1 MKIITN
7 IFMSLIVGVF
17 LFSCSSQNLNSSS
30 QPKEK
35 KGRDYSMYQNLAEV
49 LRAQGTLSV
58 LGTHPNVRVYTR
70 GQSTIQ
76 LETQPLYIVDGTVIG
91 NDYARA
97 ANAVNPI
104 NIASIQVV
112 TDISRL
118 TLYGTQA
125 NHGAIFIKTKMR
137 DKY

>member
-1 MKIITN
+1 MY
-7 IFMSLIVGVF
+7 S
-17 LFSCSSQNLNSSS
+17 NL
-30 QPKEK
+30 
-35 KGRDYSMYQNLAEV
+35 GDV
-49 LRAQGTLSV
+49 LRVQGALTV
-58 LGTHPNVRVYTR
+58 TGVHPNIKVYTR
-70 GQSTIQ
+70 GQSTIK

-125 NHGAIFIKTKMR
+125 NHGAIFINTKMASNH
-137 DKY
+137 